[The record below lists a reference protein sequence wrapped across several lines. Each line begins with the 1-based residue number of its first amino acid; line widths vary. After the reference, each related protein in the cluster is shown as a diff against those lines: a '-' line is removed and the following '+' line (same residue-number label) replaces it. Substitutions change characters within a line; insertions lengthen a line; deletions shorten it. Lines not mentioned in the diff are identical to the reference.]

1 MLAEASFVLVDKDAV
16 SVAEAFVD
24 PEIVEVTDP
33 EATGAAADR
42 IKPAIE
48 AARAGKTAVRLMA
61 GDPMLGSALIGE
73 VGAVRRAKMD
83 IEIVPAVSSVTG
95 VPAYAGYGLTGGKA
109 REVRIIDAEDS
120 GVHWEELTAPRVTA
134 VFPSGANHLVHIAR
148 ALLDAGKPAA
158 TPVAVTPL
166 ATPVLSV
173 CDADAAGASSDI
185 TDGPATPSGLLDAL
199 FFSPQPNR
207 SGGSGGGGVVV
218 SAAAAAEAAAAV
230 AARRRAS
237 QGRVRAELMY
247 WSVFAVFVGAQR
259 VLSGLPLFGRLAALV
274 GADMRLSLAY
284 ALGMVRLRLR
294 ALCCGET
301 RLYRANRACTANRG
315 TL

>member
-1 MLAEASFVLVDKDAV
+1 MSPPHLRALSHDPSTAEKLAILLRVVVTLLTVSEAESLPSAAEAV
-16 SVAEAFVD
+16 VAA
-24 PEIVEVTDP
+24 PTTA
-33 EATGAAADR
+33 ATTSGAATPSD
-42 IKPAIE
+42 
-48 AARAGKTAVRLMA
+48 GLTLRLRRRF
-61 GDPMLGSALIGE
+61 LGSTPENSA
-73 VGAVRRAKMD
+73 
-83 IEIVPAVSSVTG
+83 
-95 VPAYAGYGLTGGKA
+95 
-109 REVRIIDAEDS
+109 
-120 GVHWEELTAPRVTA
+120 
-134 VFPSGANHLVHIAR
+134 
-148 ALLDAGKPAA
+148 AA